1 MTGNLSNKILDEYD
15 QEKEKLEKLQDKV
28 KVILKE
34 ILEPNKAIII
44 HDIRART
51 KSRDSLSKKID
62 RKPKYSKLSDITDI
76 VGLRVI
82 TLFSDTVDE
91 VAKIIK
97 QEFNIDEQ
105 NSIDKRKTQEKEP
118 DKFGYLSLHYVAKLS
133 DKRLD
138 ITENKIFSDFYFEIQ
153 IRSILQHTWAEIEH
167 DLQYKTENS
176 APKEKQIQ
184 RRFYRLAGLLEIADE
199 EFTHIRNDIESYKS
213 GVDDSINEGKLDNV
227 SINIESINQFALQ
240 QSLVNEISEA
250 ISKRTNVK
258 LYKNSKVEPDTIER
272 LIWLGFENLEQIRID
287 LEKYKDQIIEF
298 AGLWMNKSN
307 KNYDIFITSE
317 VTFIYL
323 CYVKLALIGD
333 VPGIIEII
341 KYFSL
346 NIGTQEQCEKFAD
359 DILKTYQQIKPSN

>member
-1 MTGNLSNKILDEYD
+1 MTDNLSDNILDEYD
-15 QEKEKLEKLQDKV
+15 KEKEKLEKLKNKV
-28 KVILKE
+28 KVILQE

-97 QEFNIDEQ
+97 QEFDIDEQ

-167 DLQYKTENS
+167 DLNYKSKSLIPEI
-176 APKEKQIQ
+176 IQ
-184 RRFYRLAGLLEIADE
+184 RRFYRLAGLLEVADE
-199 EFTHIRNDIESYKS
+199 EFKHIRNDIESYKS
-213 GVDDSINEGKLDNV
+213 GVDDSINEGKLNNV

-250 ISKRTNVK
+250 ISNRTNVN
-258 LYKNSKVEPDTIER
+258 LYNNRKVEPDTIER
-272 LIWLGFENLEQIRID
+272 LIFSGFKNLEQIRID
-287 LEKYKDQIIEF
+287 LEQYKDQIIEF
-298 AGLWMNKSN
+298 AVLWMNKSK
-307 KNYDIFITSE
+307 KNYGIFITSE
-317 VTFIYL
+317 VAFIYL
-323 CYVKLALIGD
+323 CYIKLALIGN

-341 KYFSL
+341 QYFPL
-346 NIGTQEQCEKFAD
+346 NIGTQEQFKKFAD